1 MDIYQAPV
9 AWVMPADYRHLEQL
23 IEGLE
28 SLSRRGEDWDYER
41 DDKGLV
47 KFGFASQTVANHF
60 RSMLRRCEASAH
72 PRYSTLNAIKA
83 HLSQDQRPP
92 GRFFIIRG
100 AWNCA

>member
-41 DDKGLV
+41 DDKGFV
-47 KFGFASQTVANHF
+47 KFGFASQTESWLGIFEQV
-60 RSMLRRCEASAH
+60 
-72 PRYSTLNAIKA
+72 
-83 HLSQDQRPP
+83 
-92 GRFFIIRG
+92 G
-100 AWNCA
+100 

>member
-1 MDIYQAPV
+1 MDIYQVPF

-28 SLSRRGEDWDYER
+28 SLSRRGQDWDYER

-60 RSMLRRCEASAH
+60 RSMLRRCEASA
-72 PRYSTLNAIKA
+72 PGELRRTA
-83 HLSQDQRPP
+83 H
-92 GRFFIIRG
+92 
-100 AWNCA
+100 

>member
-23 IEGLE
+23 IEGLG

-47 KFGFASQTVANHF
+47 KFGFASQVVVSHF
-60 RSMLRRCEASAH
+60 RSMLRRCEASPPNADPEPRRSAH
-72 PRYSTLNAIKA
+72 
-83 HLSQDQRPP
+83 
-92 GRFFIIRG
+92 
-100 AWNCA
+100 